1 MIPLHL
7 FKMEKNRHTLFYLIK
22 LIRLLKGF
30 EILDVGV
37 MMKYIKIY
45 FFNQLQKLVDTN
57 SEKANTMLEDH
68 TPINEILVLGYILKS
83 FRLFIDIANLTYLIA
98 IFWWVMLRLLEEDE
112 SHTFIT
118 EYNLNQKTVY
128 ENVVIVIYWA
138 FTSLSTVG
146 FGDFAP
152 ISDTERVIGAFILL
166 LGVAIFSYIM
176 GNFIE
181 IINDISQWNR
191 ELEDDDNLNKFF
203 GVIAKYNGNEDMDS
217 ELKNKIN

>member
-128 ENVVIVIYWA
+128 
-138 FTSLSTVG
+138 
-146 FGDFAP
+146 
-152 ISDTERVIGAFILL
+152 
-166 LGVAIFSYIM
+166 
-176 GNFIE
+176 
-181 IINDISQWNR
+181 
-191 ELEDDDNLNKFF
+191 
-203 GVIAKYNGNEDMDS
+203 
-217 ELKNKIN
+217 